1 MKIIKTTEAPFP
13 GGHYSQAIIHQG
25 LVYISGQLPFDPRTG
40 TKVLGSIEDQT
51 RQVLRNLKA
60 ILEAAGSGLQHVIKT
75 TIYLSDIRD
84 WDRVNQIYAEI
95 FGEHRPARS
104 IVPVGTL
111 HHGFSIEMEAVAEI
125 AVQ

>member
-1 MKIIKTTEAPFP
+1 MKIVNTTEAPVP
-13 GGHYSQAIIHQG
+13 GGHYSQAIIHQR

-40 TKVLGSIEDQT
+40 AKVLGSIEDQA
-51 RQVLRNLKA
+51 RQVLRNLRA

-84 WDRVNQIYAEI
+84 WDRVNQIYAEF
-95 FGEHRPARS
+95 FGDHRPARS

-111 HHGFSIEMEAVAEI
+111 HHGFSIEIEAVAEI
-125 AVQ
+125 AAQ